1 MYSLIGK
8 EIEPQIIKNILKA
21 LNISILKEDE
31 QGMLV
36 SVPTNKVDVL
46 RECDIIEE
54 VLRIYG
60 YNNVEIP
67 TDIKSSLTYKQKPD
81 TEKIQNLISDYL
93 VSNGFNEIMNNS
105 LTKTSYYENNKDF
118 PFEKSVGIL
127 NALSKD
133 LGVMRQTLLYG
144 GLETIS
150 YNINRKVNNIKVFEF
165 GNCYSKNLNQ
175 FEDENIRK
183 RYNEEKHL
191 CIFTTG
197 ANFKETWQK
206 KEEETNFF
214 DLKNI
219 LMNIF
224 KKLRI
229 NPSQYSLEETSVD
242 YMQGLQYVNRDSK
255 KVILSFGKINQKIRK
270 EFDIK
275 QDIYFADFN
284 WDLVVKALQNAKEI
298 KYEEISKFP
307 EVRRDLALVIDD
319 SISFAEIENLAYQT
333 EKKFLKKNITLFDV
347 YKGEKLPQGK
357 KQYALSFTLQD
368 TEKTLNDKQIESI
381 MNKLLKSFEDKLG
394 AKLR

>member
-1 MYSLIGK
+1 
-8 EIEPQIIKNILKA
+8 
-21 LNISILKEDE
+21 
-31 QGMLV
+31 
-36 SVPTNKVDVL
+36 
-46 RECDIIEE
+46 
-54 VLRIYG
+54 
-60 YNNVEIP
+60 
-67 TDIKSSLTYKQKPD
+67 
-81 TEKIQNLISDYL
+81 
-93 VSNGFNEIMNNS
+93 F
-105 LTKTSYYENNKDF
+105 
-118 PFEKSVGIL
+118 
-127 NALSKD
+127 
-133 LGVMRQTLLYG
+133 
-144 GLETIS
+144 
-150 YNINRKVNNIKVFEF
+150 
-165 GNCYSKNLNQ
+165 
-175 FEDENIRK
+175 
-183 RYNEEKHL
+183 NEEKHL

-214 DLKNI
+214 DLKNV

-229 NPSQYSLEETSVD
+229 NPSQYSLEETSVE

-255 KVILSFGKINQKIRK
+255 KTILSFGKINQKIRK

-319 SISFAEIENLAYQT
+319 SVSFAEIENLAYQT

-368 TEKTLNDKQIESI
+368 NEKTLNDKQIESI